1 MSSRNILIFD
11 LKDVNMTNI
20 FNWKS
25 LKLCY
30 FYLYSV
36 ILQAEIKQLCGTS
49 SKEELYS
56 TYFSIICNQTD
67 MLYGCDY
74 KEVEMKVKVI
84 VVTIHAK
91 TVHLKNVFKQIWAT
105 NFEFLKCITKM
116 WKKKIWPNINNYRI
130 YSVVSRALDCKLHEM
145 VLKN

>member
-1 MSSRNILIFD
+1 
-11 LKDVNMTNI
+11 
-20 FNWKS
+20 
-25 LKLCY
+25 
-30 FYLYSV
+30 
-36 ILQAEIKQLCGTS
+36 
-49 SKEELYS
+49 
-56 TYFSIICNQTD
+56 

-116 WKKKIWPNINNYRI
+116 
-130 YSVVSRALDCKLHEM
+130 
-145 VLKN
+145 